1 MSYHSLILALAL
13 LLASPVRAQ
22 QGNAAHFFVYR
33 MASGATTQFEDGYRR
48 HLDWHKAHHDPLVWY
63 GWTIE
68 DGERDGY
75 FVDANLG
82 EPFAAFDH
90 RVDVAEDGAD
100 FRTTVAPYAT
110 PVGRPTYVLLRNLS
124 SGTPLEDRKPSAVVQ
139 VTHFHVRAG
148 MEPRFER
155 AIQAMH
161 KALAANAG
169 APAHTWYR
177 LVTGGDTPQYML
189 MVARGNWASY
199 DRFER
204 DRTALLS
211 GDEAALRDFADAVQ
225 SSTTESWR
233 YRQELSRLP

>member
-1 MSYHSLILALAL
+1 MPHRSLVFALTL
-13 LLASPVRAQ
+13 LLASPAWAV
-22 QGNAAHFFVYR
+22 QGNVAHFFVYR
-33 MASGATTQFEDGYRR
+33 MVPGATTQFEDGYRR

-75 FVDANLG
+75 FVDANVG

-90 RVDVAEDGAD
+90 RVDVADDGTD
-100 FRTTVAPYAT
+100 FHATVAPYAT
-110 PVGRPTYVLLRNLS
+110 PMGRPTYVLLRNFS
-124 SGTPLEDRKPSAVVQ
+124 TGTPLENRKPSAVVQ
-139 VTHFHVRAG
+139 VTHFHLRPG

-155 AIQAMH
+155 AIQAVH
-161 KALAANAG
+161 KALAGNAA

-189 MVARGNWASY
+189 MVSREDWASY
-199 DRFER
+199 DRFEQ
-204 DRTALLS
+204 DIAALLA